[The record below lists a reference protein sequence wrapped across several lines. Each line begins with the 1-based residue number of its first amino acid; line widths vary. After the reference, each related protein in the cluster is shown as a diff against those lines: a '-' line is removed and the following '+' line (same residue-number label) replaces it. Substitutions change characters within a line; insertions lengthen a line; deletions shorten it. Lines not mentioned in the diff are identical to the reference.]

1 MELRAGEGPG
11 DAGLAQG
18 GTKDF
23 ETPDEVADEV
33 WEAVDGFRELHQGAR
48 SLLIG
53 AAGPGGD
60 GGGRDE
66 HRLGRLY
73 LCPTPCGPQFQDG
86 HAFGGRVMD
95 RVVRQYRDFGPTL
108 AAEKLAERDGLR
120 VSRETLRGW
129 MMAEG
134 LWTPRRPRREVHL
147 WRPRRPSFGELVQM
161 DTSEHAWFEGRGDA
175 EPVLVK
181 MIDDATS
188 RTVLRFFPADTTEA
202 NLEVLG
208 RWARRHGR
216 PLALY
221 ADRDSIFKVNRPPSA
236 EEALQDRQ
244 AVTQFG
250 RALRDL
256 GIEYIPAGSPQA
268 KGRVERSFQTDQDR
282 LVKELRLRGIA
293 DIPGANAY
301 LEAEY
306 VPMLNRRFTVAA
318 ASTVDAHRPL
328 NGHDLGAILSVQTV
342 RTVAKDYTMR
352 HGGRRYQIQRRS
364 ITGGLRGGRVIVEER
379 LDGTLRLRFRGR
391 YLRFHEVPPAQAPR
405 PPRPGVGASGPPP
418 GPPAPTPYRPR
429 EDHPWRRPFKK
440 KRTFLL
446 CVDKHVSEH

>member
-1 MELRAGEGPG
+1 MKVVEALGEGRLRQVEAARRLRLCERQVRRILVRYRVQG
-11 DAGLAQG
+11 DAGLVHRG
-18 GTKDF
+18 RGR
-23 ETPDEVADEV
+23 PSNRRLP
-33 WEAVDGFRELHQGAR
+33 EALRR
-48 SLLIG
+48 
-53 AAGPGGD
+53 
-60 GGGRDE
+60 
-66 HRLGRLY
+66 
-73 LCPTPCGPQFQDG
+73 
-86 HAFGGRVMD
+86 RVMG
-95 RVVRQYRDFGPTL
+95 RVVRQYRDFGPTF
-108 AAEKLAERDGLR
+108 AAEKLQEREGLV

-129 MMAEG
+129 MISEG
-134 LWTPRRPRREVHL
+134 LWTPRRPAKEVHL

-161 DTSEHAWFEGRGDA
+161 DTSEHAWFEGRPPGR
-175 EPVLVK
+175 EPVLVS
-181 MIDDATS
+181 MIDDATG
-188 RTVLRFFPADTTEA
+188 RQVKRFFPSDTTEA
-202 NLEVLG
+202 NLQVLG
-208 RWARRHGR
+208 LWLRRHGR

-221 ADRDSIFKVNRPPSA
+221 ADRDSIFQVNRPPSA
-236 EEALQDRQ
+236 EEALQGRQ

-256 GIEYIPAGSPQA
+256 GIAYIPAGSPQA

-282 LVKELRLRGIA
+282 LVKELRLRGISTLA
-293 DIPGANAY
+293 GANAY

-342 RTVAKDYTMR
+342 RTAAKDYTVR

-391 YLRFHEVPPAQAPR
+391 YLRFHEVPPAQTPR

-418 GPPAPTPYRPR
+418 GPPAPTPYRPGD
-429 EDHPWRRPFKK
+429 DHPWRRPFKK

-446 CVDKHVSEH
+446 CGKPDISTLR